1 MCGFRI
7 PRVACASQKFAA
19 HYASCAFLKVFGN
32 ANENT
37 KYLFRDRL
45 QTPLTP
51 TFSFWRR
58 GARVSGPASQ
68 AFWPVAHQGVL
79 VACAHAF

>member
-1 MCGFRI
+1 MSWCN
-7 PRVACASQKFAA
+7 VQKFAE
-19 HYASCAFLKVFGN
+19 HYASCVFLKFFGN
-32 ANENT
+32 TNENT

-58 GARVSGPASQ
+58 GEALTSLRILLSWHFYHRMQ
-68 AFWPVAHQGVL
+68 AVL
-79 VACAHAF
+79 IILLYYYWLGM